1 MRSATRLTLLSLV
14 GVFAA
19 PLARA
24 DGPISFAGSWSASP
38 LSTSWSIGDWGDA
51 CGPKPTGT
59 LERGAVVTIQQ
70 VSGDLVVSGL
80 GRSYDTSSC
89 WEPLPGLLRTS
100 HSAGARSWRTTCK
113 SPAGDPRQ
121 SSLVTTIGVVDD
133 DTLAFDETGQYQFV
147 IKGQNCTASARRT
160 RSFRRV
166 VAGATTQTSAP
177 QTTAEPPHPAP
188 TGALTAVEP
197 SKPTAGEPAKSTS
210 SACSSPGPPARI
222 ELRPSHKLMRPGDS
236 FAFSA
241 RVADARGCTLGV
253 VPAFR
258 LEGASD
264 GVSVT
269 SNGKVTVTEGAPDG
283 EAQVVAAVG
292 ARSVKA
298 ALTVVSRERFDSM
311 LAQGGFDPSGA
322 SKDAA
327 VARFESGSV
336 GSRGTV
342 LKDDSGRKRAIFV
355 GIVGATALAL
365 GIVGLVLVGRS
376 RRRGS
381 TEAPEPR
388 TASRP
393 TAAPRPPTVCPT
405 CREEYPPEATFCPKD
420 GNRLVPLERGT
431 AVGPAGSVC
440 PVCGQGYDPGVSVC
454 PKHDEPL
461 VPPAVFAHGRTTM
474 STGETR
480 KICPV
485 CGAQYGGESQ
495 FCGSCGAALVPVN

>member
-1 MRSATRLTLLSLV
+1 MRSGTRLTLLSLV

-24 DGPISFAGSWSASP
+24 DGALSFAGPWSASP
-38 LSTSWSIGDWGDA
+38 LTTAWSVGDWGDA

-59 LERGAVVTIQQ
+59 LERGASVTIQQ
-70 VSGDLVVSGL
+70 VSGDLVVNGL
-80 GRSYDTSSC
+80 GRAYDTSSC

-100 HSAGARSWRTTCK
+100 HSAGARTWRTTCK

-121 SSLVTTIGVVDD
+121 SSLVTTVSLIDD

-147 IKGQNCTASARRT
+147 IKGQNCTASARRS
-160 RSFRRV
+160 RAFRRV
-166 VAGATTQTSAP
+166 IASAPAPTSTPTATSAP
-177 QTTAEPPHPAP
+177 
-188 TGALTAVEP
+188 LL
-197 SKPTAGEPAKSTS
+197 PTATSAPLLPTASAPPPEESSKSVNA
-210 SACSSPGPPARI
+210 ACSSPGPPARI
-222 ELRPSHKLMRPGDS
+222 EVRPSHKLMRPGDS
-236 FAFSA
+236 FAFG
-241 RVADARGCTLGV
+241 VQVVDARGCKLGI

-258 LEGASD
+258 LEPAPE
-264 GVSVT
+264 GVSIAA
-269 SNGKVTVTEGAPDG
+269 NGKVTVNDGAPDG

-342 LKDDSGRKRAIFV
+342 LQDDSGRKRAIFV

-365 GIVGLVLVGRS
+365 GLVGLVLIGRS
-376 RRRGS
+376 RRRGPGGPS
-381 TEAPEPR
+381 EVRP
-388 TASRP
+388 ASRP

-405 CREEYPPEATFCPKD
+405 CRDEYPPEALFCPKD

-454 PKHDEPL
+454 PKHDEAL
-461 VPPAVFAHGRTTM
+461 VPPAVLAQGRTM

>member
-1 MRSATRLTLLSLV
+1 MRSGTRLTLLSLI
-14 GVFAA
+14 GVFAT

-24 DGPISFAGSWSASP
+24 DGPISFAGPWSASP
-38 LSTSWSIGDWGDA
+38 LSTVWSIGDWGDA
-51 CGPKPTGT
+51 CGPKPSGT
-59 LERGAVVTIQQ
+59 LERGATVSIQQ

-80 GRSYDTSSC
+80 GRAYDTSSC

-100 HSAGARSWRTTCK
+100 HSAGARTWRTTCK

-121 SSLVTTIGVVDD
+121 SSLVTTISAVDD
-133 DTLAFDETGQYQFV
+133 NTLAFDETGQYQFV
-147 IKGQNCTASARRT
+147 IKGQNCTASARRS
-160 RSFRRV
+160 RAFRRV
-166 VAGATTQTSAP
+166 IAGA
-177 QTTAEPPHPAP
+177 PAP
-188 TGALTAVEP
+188 TSAATATATEAPPAP
-197 SKPTAGEPAKSTS
+197 SASAPPPEETAKSVNP
-210 SACSSPGPPARI
+210 ACRSPGPPARI
-222 ELRPSHKLMRPGDS
+222 EVRPSHKLMRPGDS
-236 FAFSA
+236 FAFGA
-241 RVADARGCTLGV
+241 QVVDARGCTLGI

-258 LEGASD
+258 FETAPE
-264 GVSVT
+264 GVSIT
-269 SNGKVTVTEGAPDG
+269 PSGKVTVSEGAPDA

-298 ALTVVSRERFDSM
+298 AVTVVSRERFDAM
-311 LAQGGFDPSGA
+311 LAQGGYDPSGA

-342 LKDDSGRKRAIFV
+342 LEDDSGRKRAIFV

-376 RRRGS
+376 RRRGAAG
-381 TEAPEPR
+381 TPEPR

-405 CREEYPPEATFCPKD
+405 CRDEHPPEAQFCPKD

-431 AVGPAGSVC
+431 AVGPSGSVC

-461 VPPAVFAHGRTTM
+461 VPPAVFAHGRTV